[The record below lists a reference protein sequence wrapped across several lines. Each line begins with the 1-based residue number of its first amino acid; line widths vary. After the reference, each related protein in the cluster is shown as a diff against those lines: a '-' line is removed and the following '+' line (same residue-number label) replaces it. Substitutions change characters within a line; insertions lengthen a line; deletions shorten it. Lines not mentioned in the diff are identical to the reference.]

1 MRPRVHSLLLI
12 LAVLVGACGGTTTQS
27 PAAVPTLDAHPSG
40 LASATPAPSPITV
53 LDDAGREVTLAGPP
67 HRIVSAAP
75 SATELAFAV
84 GLGDEIVAVDKFSNY
99 PPEATSKP
107 SIGSYVDPDLESIVG
122 ADPDLVLVTDV
133 HLAKLVPAL
142 EARDI
147 PALVLNAKSLDG
159 VYLDLLLLGRISGE
173 EERAATLLDELRQR
187 VAKVEQAVAGATAV
201 RTFVELDPTLFTAGP
216 GTFLDDLVR
225 RAGGTNIAA
234 GATTAYP
241 QLSAEKVVGAN
252 PEVIILTDEVLG
264 VSPGAVSARQGWA
277 EVSAVA
283 NDRIAVIDPD
293 IVTRPGPRIVD
304 ALEQIAHILHPDEFP

>member
-1 MRPRVHSLLLI
+1 MRLGVRPVLLI
-12 LAVLVGACGGTTTQS
+12 LALLVGACGGTATQS
-27 PAAVPTLDAHPSG
+27 PTGVPTVGAQPSG

-53 LDDAGREVTLAGPP
+53 LDDAGRDVTLAAPP
-67 HRIVSAAP
+67 NRIVSAAP

-84 GLGDEIVAVDKFSNY
+84 GLGDELVAVDMFSNF
-99 PPEATSKP
+99 PPEAKSKP

-133 HLAKLVPAL
+133 HLAELVPAL
-142 EARDI
+142 EAREV
-147 PALVLNAKSLDG
+147 PALVLNAKNLDG
-159 VYLDLLLLGRISGE
+159 VYLDLLLLGRVSGE
-173 EERAATLLDELRQR
+173 EDRAAEVVDELRER
-187 VAKVEQAVAGATAV
+187 VAKVEQALAGAPLV

-216 GTFLDDLVR
+216 GTFLDDLIR

-241 QLSAEKVVGAN
+241 QLSAEEVVRAN

-264 VSPGAVSARQGWA
+264 VSPDAVRARQGWA

-283 NDRIAVIDPD
+283 NDRIAVVDPD

-304 ALEQIAHILHPDEFP
+304 ALEQIAHILHPDQVP

>member
-27 PAAVPTLDAHPSG
+27 PAAAPTLDAHPSG

-67 HRIVSAAP
+67 NRIVSAAP

-84 GLGDEIVAVDKFSNY
+84 GLGDEVVAVDTFSNY

-173 EERAATLLDELRQR
+173 EERAATLVDELRQR

-241 QLSAEKVVGAN
+241 QLSAEEVVGAN

-264 VSPGAVSARQGWA
+264 VSPDAVSARQGWA

-283 NDRIAVIDPD
+283 NDRIAVVDPD

-304 ALEQIAHILHPDEFP
+304 ALEQIAHILHPDEVP